1 MPAKYMKDPAELLD
15 YSWDWAPWLAEV
27 NDTISSATV
36 VANDGLTAVDE
47 PVVTDTLV
55 TQRISGGAL
64 NTSCTI
70 VCQITTVSGLI
81 GERTIYLTI
90 AEQ

>member
-1 MPAKYMKDPAELLD
+1 MPARYTKDPAELLD
-15 YSWDWAPWLAEV
+15 YSWDWSAWLAEV
-27 NDTISSATV
+27 NDVIGSATV
-36 VANDGLTAVDE
+36 VANDGLTAVGE
-47 PVVTDTLV
+47 PTVTDTVV

-64 NTSCTI
+64 GTSCTI